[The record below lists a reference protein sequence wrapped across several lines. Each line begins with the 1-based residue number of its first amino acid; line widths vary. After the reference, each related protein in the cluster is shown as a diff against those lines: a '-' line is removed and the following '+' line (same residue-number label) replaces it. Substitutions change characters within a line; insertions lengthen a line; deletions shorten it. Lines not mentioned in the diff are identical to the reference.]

1 MITINKTMTWSV
13 AGIGAILLACGGSYF
28 YQNTHFNKNVQINGV
43 NVGGLSVKKA
53 TQKVQSTPLNNSVYL
68 DNKLIFK
75 GQEKVSEASQVS
87 ETDVK
92 QVFSKQFSFFPSSKD
107 INYQINGTNENNYR
121 KTTLKNAVQAKLV
134 SANETRTAPVD
145 AYAQLKDGKV
155 SVVNAKKGNLY
166 DIDKIMKEY
175 DSQLNDNQIKLSTAY
190 VQPLS
195 ADSKK
200 IATDKA
206 KLSELSKQKIDYKV
220 QDKTYQ
226 LAAADVIN
234 SATIKDGKFSFNT
247 EKLNKK
253 IAAINKAQGTLNKN
267 LKFHTTNG
275 NNITLEK
282 GSYGWALSEKKAA
295 KTITTAFK
303 EKKSSVD
310 AKDDTYGEGYNTK
323 GTGYSVTSNN
333 GIGDNYVEISLAQ
346 QHVWVYR
353 NGKQVASINIVSG
366 TNDGYYNTPKGL
378 YYVMYK
384 QTNTVLRGRNAD
396 NSAYASPVS
405 RWAPFTL
412 DGCGFHDASWRSNW
426 SSTAYL
432 SNGSHGCINIR
443 PSQVNMVYD
452 NITENEPVVIY

>member
-1 MITINKTMTWSV
+1 
-13 AGIGAILLACGGSYF
+13 
-28 YQNTHFNKNVQINGV
+28 
-43 NVGGLSVKKA
+43 
-53 TQKVQSTPLNNSVYL
+53 
-68 DNKLIFK
+68 
-75 GQEKVSEASQVS
+75 
-87 ETDVK
+87 
-92 QVFSKQFSFFPSSKD
+92 KD

-121 KTTLKNAVQAKLV
+121 KTTLKNAVQAKLA

>member
-1 MITINKTMTWSV
+1 MTWSV

-28 YQNTHFNKNVQINGV
+28 YQSSHFNKNVKINGV
-43 NVGGLSVKKA
+43 NVGGLSVKQA

-68 DNKLIFK
+68 DGKLIFK
-75 GQEKVSEASQVS
+75 GQNQVSDAAKVSEAN
-87 ETDVK
+87 VK
-92 QVFSKQFSFFPSSKD
+92 QAFSRQFSFLPSSKD
-107 INYQINGTNENNYR
+107 INYQVNGTNENDYR
-121 KTTLKNAVQAKLV
+121 KTTLKKAVQTKLT
-134 SANETRTAPVD
+134 SANKTRTAPVD

-155 SVVNAKKGNLY
+155 SVVDAKKGNLY
-166 DIDKIMKEY
+166 DVDKIMKEY
-175 DSQLNDNQIKLSTAY
+175 DSQLNNNQIKLSTAY
-190 VQPLS
+190 VQPLG

-206 KLSELSKQKIDYKV
+206 KLTELSKQKLDYKV

-226 LAAADVIN
+226 LTAANVIN
-234 SATIKDGKFSFNT
+234 SATIKNGKYNFNT

-267 LKFHTTNG
+267 LKFHTTDG
-275 NNITLEK
+275 DNITLEK
-282 GSYGWALSEKKAA
+282 GSYGWALNEKKAA
-295 KTITTAFK
+295 KTITTAFE
-303 EKKSSVD
+303 EKKASVD
-310 AKDDTYGEGYNTK
+310 AKNDTYGEGYNTK

-353 NGKQVASINIVSG
+353 NGKQVASLNIVSG

-432 SNGSHGCINIR
+432 SDGSHGCINIR
-443 PSQVNMVYD
+443 PSQVSMVYD

>member
-1 MITINKTMTWSV
+1 MTWSV

-28 YQNTHFNKNVQINGV
+28 YQSSHFNKNVKINGV
-43 NVGGLSVKKA
+43 NVGGLSVKQA

-68 DNKLIFK
+68 DGKLIFK
-75 GQEKVSEASQVS
+75 GQNQVSDAAKVSEAN
-87 ETDVK
+87 VK
-92 QVFSKQFSFFPSSKD
+92 QAFSRQFSFLPSSKD
-107 INYQINGTNENNYR
+107 INYQVNGTNENDYR
-121 KTTLKNAVQAKLV
+121 KTTLKKAVQTKLT
-134 SANETRTAPVD
+134 SANKTRTAPVD

-155 SVVNAKKGNLY
+155 SVVDAKKGNLY
-166 DIDKIMKEY
+166 DVDKIMKEY
-175 DSQLNDNQIKLSTAY
+175 DSQLNNNQIKLSTAY
-190 VQPLS
+190 VQPLG

-206 KLSELSKQKIDYKV
+206 KLTELSKQKLDYKV

-226 LAAADVIN
+226 LTAANVIN
-234 SATIKDGKFSFNT
+234 SATIKNGKYNFNT

-267 LKFHTTNG
+267 LKFHTTDG
-275 NNITLEK
+275 DNITLEK
-282 GSYGWALSEKKAA
+282 GSYGWALNEKKAA
-295 KTITTAFK
+295 KTITTAFE
-303 EKKSSVD
+303 EKKASVD
-310 AKDDTYGEGYNTK
+310 AKNDTYGEGYNTK

-353 NGKQVASINIVSG
+353 NGKQVASLNIVSG

-432 SNGSHGCINIR
+432 NDGSHGCINIR
-443 PSQVNMVYD
+443 PSQVSMVYD